1 MTLFAATPGWTLE
14 EIGLDTRT
22 EPSAGSRLTVANG
35 LIALRGTPDA
45 ARPPGWTSWITTFR
59 PVSWPRCT
67 VAGLFDRPD
76 IDPPVPLLM
85 PIADFLHPRIRRNGT
100 MLRLEPA
107 SAATYRRTLD
117 MRRGV
122 LLTDW
127 HPPGLRLQTLRLAA
141 RHDPS
146 LALHIVEITPDAACD
161 LELDASLDLAGV
173 GLAAETLSP
182 TLSAW
187 RSDRG
192 QRAALA
198 TTAALDPPAPPEPT
212 PLGWRWRWR
221 GVPGAPARFHRL
233 VAIARTDDGENPA
246 PIAQAR
252 LATATTAATTTATG
266 LPALLAAHEAALAE
280 RWAASEVTIAGDPHA
295 QHAMRFATHHLL
307 AAANPADPRV
317 SIGARALTGD
327 GYLGHVFWDT
337 EIHLLPFYTLT
348 WPEAARALLLYRWHT
363 LPQARAN
370 AAAQGYAGAM
380 FAWESA
386 DTGEEA
392 TPAHILSADG
402 RAMPVTTGR
411 QEHHI
416 TADIAYAA
424 WQYWEVTAD
433 TDFLHGPG
441 IDLLAECA
449 RFWHSRATPDP
460 DGRRHIRGVIGP
472 DEYHESVDDNAF
484 TNHLARHALATAA
497 RACALLRET
506 APAAWTAAQS
516 RLALTQAEPAAW
528 AEAAAA
534 IAPAQNPETGL
545 FEQFT
550 GFFRR
555 YAIDPDLH
563 SPDARNW
570 LGRQHDAP
578 KRIIKQA
585 DVVALLAL
593 LPNDIPPAIQAA
605 NYALYEPLCTHE
617 SSLSSAQHAVV
628 AARLGQTEAALAHF
642 RDAAARDLA
651 DDPEAAKW
659 GVHIASLGGQWQ
671 AAVLGFGGVSWH
683 GDELRIDPHLP
694 PGWTELAF
702 ALTWRGSRLRV
713 RVTAAA
719 VAVTLERGPP
729 VALRVRGAPT
739 RVSR

>member
-1 MTLFAATPGWTLE
+1 MTLFDATPGWTLA
-14 EIGLDTRT
+14 EIGLDTST
-22 EPSAGSRLTVANG
+22 EPSAGSRLTVGNG
-35 LIALRGTPDA
+35 LIALRGAPDA

-59 PVSWPRCT
+59 PVSWPRCYL
-67 VAGLFDRPD
+67 AGLFDRPD

-85 PIADFLHPRIRRNGT
+85 PIADFLHPRLRLNGIP
-100 MLRLEPA
+100 LRLEPA
-107 SAATYRRTLD
+107 SAAAYRRTLD

-127 HPPGLRLQTLRLAA
+127 HAPGLRLQTLRLAA

-146 LALHIVEITPDAACD
+146 LALHIVQITPDAACE

-182 TLSAW
+182 ALSAW
-187 RSDRG
+187 RSERG
-192 QRAALA
+192 QRVALA
-198 TTAALDPPAPPEPT
+198 TAAALDPPALAEPT

-221 GVPGAPARFHRL
+221 GTPGIPARFHRL

-246 PIAQAR
+246 PAAQAR
-252 LATATTAATTTATG
+252 LTAAHATG

-280 RWAASEVTIAGDPHA
+280 RWAAAEITVTGDDHA
-295 QHAMRFATHHLL
+295 QHALRFATHHLI

-370 AAAQGYAGAM
+370 AAAQGYRGTM

-433 TDFLHGPG
+433 ADFLHGPG
-441 IDLLAECA
+441 IDLLAEAA
-449 RFWHSRATPDP
+449 RFWHSRAAPDP
-460 DGRRHIRGVIGP
+460 DGSRHIRGVIGP
-472 DEYHESVDDNAF
+472 DEYHDSIDDNAF
-484 TNHLARHALATAA
+484 TNHLARHALTAAA
-497 RACALLRET
+497 RACAVLRST

-516 RLALTQAEPAAW
+516 RLALSPAEPATW

-534 IAPAQNPETGL
+534 IAPCQDPATGI
-545 FEQFT
+545 FEQFS

-555 YAIDPDLH
+555 YAIDPGLS
-563 SPDARNW
+563 SPDARTW
-570 LGRQHDAP
+570 IGRQHEAP
-578 KRIIKQA
+578 TRVIKQA

-593 LPNDIPPAIQAA
+593 LPDAIPKAAQAA

-617 SSLSSAQHAVV
+617 SSLSSAQHAVA
-628 AARLGQTEAALAHF
+628 AARLGLAEAALAHF
-642 RDAAARDLA
+642 RDAAARDLSR
-651 DDPEAAKW
+651 DPEAAKW

-694 PGWTELAF
+694 PGWTSLAF

-713 RVTAAA
+713 VVTGAA

-729 VALRVRGAPT
+729 VALRVRGVPQRAT
-739 RVSR
+739 K